1 MDAILHDLRYALRTL
16 RKSPGFAL
24 VAVVTLALGIGA
36 NTAIFSVINNLLF
49 RPPHFQHVDRL
60 VYVLDTNPQKVPAD
74 VEVPPS
80 PGNMLDW
87 RDRAHSFDRM
97 AAWRNWYYS
106 VAGSARDP
114 LPESVR
120 GVRVSPSFF
129 SMLGVD
135 AALGR
140 TLRDEEAEPGRDQV
154 VILSHRL
161 WTRRFAADP
170 AIVGR
175 HVLVDTR

>member
-36 NTAIFSVINNLLF
+36 STAIFSVIDNLLF

-60 VYVLDTNPQKVPAD
+60 VYLLDTNAQKVPPDA
-74 VEVPPS
+74 EVPPS

-87 RDRAHSFDRM
+87 QERAHSFDQM

-106 VAGSARDP
+106 VSGSTADP
-114 LPESVR
+114 GAPESVR

-129 SMLGVD
+129 PMLGVD

-140 TLRDEEAEPGRDQV
+140 TFRDEEADPGRGQV
-154 VILSHRL
+154 VLLS
-161 WTRRFAADP
+161 
-170 AIVGR
+170 
-175 HVLVDTR
+175 